1 MQDIKKK
8 SEATIKSD
16 IDVQRE
22 NLQKRLAQRKNKK
35 NAGRMGMKSSST
47 ANILQGTTS
56 AAPVNDQQGKIN
68 HDVNSRPVD
77 DNTKKPSSPLFQEE
91 VQKTL
96 QPSMSMAPS
105 V

>member
-16 IDVQRE
+16 IDMQRE

-35 NAGRMGMKSSST
+35 NAGRMGMKSRST
-47 ANILQGTTS
+47 ANILQEATS
-56 AAPVNDQQGKIN
+56 AAPVNDQQGKFN
-68 HDVNSRPVD
+68 HDVNSRTVD

-91 VQKTL
+91 VQKTM